1 MKRIGRIGAIA
12 AFAFGGWTA
21 GAAFVAAPA
30 AACNI
35 TPGMQ
40 CAPDLLTVN
49 ASATHFDQRSG
60 TITAQDNTTTPP
72 TVIVADY
79 TENVYQDPDNNLC
92 GIAGKCLTWV
102 LQVTNR
108 ASSTDTIARVT
119 VSNFA
124 GWTTETG
131 INTNGAPGM
140 TDSGSNIAPDRVSRS
155 SDGKIVRWDF
165 GQNGGQE
172 VGLGQTTRLL
182 EIQTNATQTIP
193 GTVTVQDGVAGNGPG
208 LSPAIPETLWVP
220 AIGLFGGAVA
230 GGYAVRRRRIGARRS
245 TK

>member
-1 MKRIGRIGAIA
+1 MKRLGRIGVVA

-21 GAAFVAAPA
+21 GAAAMAAPA
-30 AACNI
+30 FACFVG
-35 TPGMQ
+35 PGGS

-49 ASATHFDQRSG
+49 ASATLFNQQGG
-60 TITAQDNTTTPP
+60 TITATDNTTTPP
-72 TVIVADY
+72 TMIVADY
-79 TENVYQDPDNNLC
+79 TERVYRDPDNTLC
-92 GIAGKCLTWV
+92 GSPGNCLTWV

-124 GWTTETG
+124 GFTTDVG

-140 TDSGSNIAPDRVSRS
+140 TDSASNIAPDRVSRS
-155 SDGKIVRWDF
+155 NDGKVVRWDF
-165 GQNGGQE
+165 GTNGGSE

-182 EIQTNATQTIP
+182 EVQTNSTSTVP

-220 AIGLFGGAVA
+220 ALGLFGGALA
-230 GGYAVRRRRIGARRS
+230 GGFMFRRRRSSSKRES
-245 TK
+245 L